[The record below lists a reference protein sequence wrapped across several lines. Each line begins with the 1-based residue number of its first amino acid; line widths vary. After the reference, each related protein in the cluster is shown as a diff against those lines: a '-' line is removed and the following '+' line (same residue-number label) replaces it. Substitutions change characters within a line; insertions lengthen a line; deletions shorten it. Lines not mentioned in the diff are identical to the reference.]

1 MNPVGTSPDYEGL
14 EFYCDLVQS
23 CSDFH
28 EMTGKV
34 GDVILLH
41 PLMVHSATHNGLRLP
56 RIITNPPVSLIAPF
70 NFNRSNADE
79 YSLVERKT
87 LLELAVNSLPEWK
100 ISGRREE
107 VVPERVRV
115 QRQMKLD
122 EENRLRGSPV
132 AVAA

>member
-70 NFNRSNADE
+70 NFNRSNPEE
-79 YSLVERKT
+79 YSLVEKKT
-87 LLELAVNSLPEWK
+87 LLELGVNLLPEWK